1 MIIEKDYTNYSVLI
15 VDDEVQI
22 CRAISNLLKTIRINS
37 VYALNA
43 EDALQIIKN
52 SPEPFALII
61 SDQRMPGMSG
71 TEFFEQAAIIS
82 PNSIRFMITGYADI
96 NSMIDAVNRGEVHK
110 YITKPWQNQDFSA
123 SVKEGLEQYELEMEN
138 VRLFALAKDQNAKL
152 VQLNKI
158 LSESAK
164 KQGERL
170 EELDQKISKELY
182 NKSQT
187 EEKSLKDEG
196 ITFDLDR
203 IKELTRQSDLLDYDN
218 MNRFYE
224 LLLCKIAERFTALNL
239 N

>member
-1 MIIEKDYTNYSVLI
+1 MEKDYTNYSVLI

-22 CRAISNLLKTIRINS
+22 CKAISNLLKTIRINS

-43 EDALQIIKN
+43 KDALRIIAN
-52 SPEPFALII
+52 SLKPFALII

-110 YITKPWQNQDFSA
+110 YITKPWQNEDFSA

-138 VRLFALAKDQNAKL
+138 VRLFALAKEQNAKL

-164 KQGERL
+164 KQAERL
-170 EELDQKISKELY
+170 EELDQKISKELS

-187 EEKSLKDEG
+187 EEKSLKDESVA
-196 ITFDLDR
+196 FDLNR
-203 IKELTRQSDLLDYDN
+203 IKELIKQKELLDYDN

-224 LLLCKIAERFTALNL
+224 SLICKIAERFTALNL